1 MEPLQTITFDAEAFD
16 SFEHILRK
24 LHGWHVLLTTRT
36 GDEWTVKLLGA
47 SDGRVFAHHLR
58 EKPVGVTFQ
67 LSDIAS
73 IHVY

>member
-16 SFEHILRK
+16 SFEHALRK
-24 LHGWHVLLTTRT
+24 LRGWEVLLTTKS

-47 SDGRVFAHHLR
+47 SSGYVFAHHLR

-73 IHVY
+73 IHVF

>member
-16 SFEHILRK
+16 SFERVLDS
-24 LHGWHVLLTTRT
+24 LSGWHVLLTTKT

-47 SDGRVFAHHLR
+47 SSGYVFAHHLR

-73 IHVY
+73 IHVF